1 MPRTKIYAAIGI
13 LLVCVAAGAALLKP
27 QGAGAGAGA
36 DMAAA
41 AKAFLGTLSDAERAK
56 VVKEFSD
63 ASRTAWHFV
72 PLESRKGLQL
82 RDMNEEQR
90 KAASALLAACLS
102 ESGYKKAST
111 IMDLEKILHA
121 AETKSGKGRFARDP
135 LRYYYTVFGQPKDE
149 GKWGLSIE
157 GHHLSLNFV
166 VEDGKLISHTP
177 AFFGANPA
185 VVKNDHGVGPKNGTR
200 VLADEEELAFK
211 LLGLLDAAQRKAA
224 IIADKAPQDIRG
236 PVGTQAP
243 SSAPEGLSATK
254 LNESQLVT
262 LRSMLKACADK
273 MRSECCEAD
282 LKAIEDAGIEKVHF
296 AWAGAEKPGIGHYYR
311 LQGPTFL
318 VEFVNVQPDGDG
330 NPANHIHSVWRDLK
344 GGDFGLP
351 VKK

>member
-1 MPRTKIYAAIGI
+1 MPRTKVYAAVAI
-13 LLVCVAAGAALLKP
+13 LVVCVASGAALLKP
-27 QGAGAGAGA
+27 EGAGA
-36 DMAAA
+36 DMTAA
-41 AKAFLGTLSDAERAK
+41 AKAFLATLDEGQRAK
-56 VVKEFSD
+56 ALTEKFSD
-63 ASRTAWHFV
+63 ASRTNWHFI
-72 PLESRKGLQL
+72 PMESRKGVQH

-90 KAASALLAACLS
+90 KAAGALLAACLS

-111 IMDLEKILHA
+111 IMELEKILNA

-135 LRYYYTVFGQPKDE
+135 LRYYYTIFGEPKEE

-166 VEDGKLISHTP
+166 VEGGKLVSHTP

-185 VVKNDHGVGPKNGTR
+185 IVKDNHGVGPKNGTR
-200 VLADEEELAFK
+200 VLAEEEELAFK
-211 LLGLLDAAQRKAA
+211 LLGSLEAAQRKAA
-224 IIADKAPQDIRG
+224 IIADKAPADIRG

-243 SSAPEGLSATK
+243 ASEPAGLTVAK
-254 LNESQLVT
+254 LSESQVAT
-262 LRSMLKACADK
+262 LRSLLKACAEK

-344 GGDFGLP
+344 EGDFGLP
-351 VKK
+351 RKK